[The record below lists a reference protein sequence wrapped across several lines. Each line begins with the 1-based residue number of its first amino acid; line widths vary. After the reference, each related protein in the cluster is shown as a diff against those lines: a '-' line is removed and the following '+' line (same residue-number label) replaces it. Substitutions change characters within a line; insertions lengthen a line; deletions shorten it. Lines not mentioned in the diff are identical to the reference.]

1 MREESWRS
9 EAEQKGEGGGGGGV
23 EKKREGSR
31 EGRKEGAWIETNES
45 LVAVFALLFQEEVRQ
60 TTTRQ
65 GQTKLR
71 KK

>member
-9 EAEQKGEGGGGGGV
+9 EAEQKGEGGGGV
-23 EKKREGSR
+23 EKKREGSK